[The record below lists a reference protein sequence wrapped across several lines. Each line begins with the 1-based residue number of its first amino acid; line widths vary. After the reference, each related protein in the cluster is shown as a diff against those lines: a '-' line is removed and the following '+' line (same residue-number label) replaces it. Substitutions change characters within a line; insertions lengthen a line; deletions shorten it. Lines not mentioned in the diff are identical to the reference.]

1 MSLMIHPN
9 KPIYD
14 PDADKKTAAVKNGTI
29 YAGPQKEAGTYIPG
43 GRLAAAQKKSMKMIL
58 DQFHRDTALDQ
69 GLKDRSAHQDD
80 LKQQIL
86 DNQKE
91 IAEINESI
99 ASYREEF
106 RITDETPKED
116 YPDQLK
122 QVLSDLETR
131 RSLCQKELD
140 PDNPENL
147 YRQERREQYMI
158 SDIKLARLKDD
169 PMYDTQKDAADIMN
183 SALDSS
189 VREFINEA
197 RKQADDR
204 AEAIKEETRAHTS
217 EEDTTEDEQLTADRE
232 AEKKQTELK
241 KFIEEQHMIDE
252 DALGIAVDQRL

>member
-69 GLKDRSAHQDD
+69 GLKDRSSHQDD

-169 PMYDTQKDAADIMN
+169 PID
-183 SALDSS
+183 
-189 VREFINEA
+189 
-197 RKQADDR
+197 RKS
-204 AEAIKEETRAHTS
+204 TRLNYSH
-217 EEDTTEDEQLTADRE
+217 
-232 AEKKQTELK
+232 
-241 KFIEEQHMIDE
+241 IH
-252 DALGIAVDQRL
+252 